1 MFSSKNKQRKK
12 LEKKIIPLAMAA
24 VLTVQGTTVPV
35 LGNVKDS
42 LDAAYKITRGAVIA
56 ETTPANVTLE
66 QNKTITI
73 DNDGYTVTGETK
85 QSHTG
90 PYILTTN
97 GEEVSDAKIE
107 VTGNADI
114 TLKNCKLTTG
124 TKTDTTNKGL
134 FSFAG
139 GTVKLKL
146 EGNNSISYTGS
157 EDEHEVGSKEN
168 TSNLT
173 INGEGSLHLNNVSLG
188 VGSLTIGAKRVH
200 IGKELK
206 LDTSATLK
214 IEGQGR
220 VSVGKLDLAGG
231 NKLLLNGDVVLYAKE
246 DNGLYTLEDNCKGVI
261 YRGTEVTSSNGD
273 DTFTGGAGWLYGDPD
288 LSASIKPTGSQLL
301 TALTQA
307 DVQASDVEYTG
318 DDVRPNLTV
327 TANRKLTGN
336 HTLSLGTDYTV
347 EWGSGVNKKSVG
359 NKTITIK
366 PIQNRGYI
374 GDVEANFEVTAKSIA
389 NAVIDLQVGDGFYN
403 GTEQTVEIKSV
414 KVGNKALTDDDYDIE
429 AGTNKATKAGSYTLK
444 LKGKGNYTGEV
455 TKGWE
460 IKKAPL
466 HIVNAT
472 IAEKKCDG
480 KTDAN
485 VTSVT
490 FDGLQNGETLE
501 KNTDYTVIGRFSDAK
516 VGTGKTVDIKVTLK
530 DNNKLKNYELK
541 ESTYK
546 LPDQEIKR
554 GKHANPYYAGTVGL
568 DDSDP
573 DNKFKYSV
581 GIWNGAEYKMDDG
594 NWQDS
599 NVFTGIEPGSIH
611 TFYIIVKA
619 SEGIDASDEVSGS
632 PVTFN
637 PIENKNSPTLK
648 YKVEDGTESGKKKI
662 TLTSEA
668 NVEYSFD
675 DGGHYSD
682 VNVKDDIVSG
692 TTPVTVA
699 VRFKKTKTQKPSSET
714 KQEIDVSQNSYEG
727 EEPELDGSY
736 DVDSSH
742 VGKFVYK
749 VKAKQDAH
757 TGESYQYSMD
767 LSGWQNAGSDGFV
780 TFDNI
785 DPKST
790 HTFYA
795 RIKATGTHGAG
806 IQGSKKVTFDLLAK
820 TEKPNLH
827 VSVSGEKGYKTVT
840 ITEVAGALY
849 KFGDGSWQSQN
860 KIENVADEKM
870 TVGIRYAATTTH
882 KASEAVYK
890 EVTVNEKEN
899 NNSSGS
905 GGSTGSTESSG
916 GTSSAGSSGYSQSNG
931 YSNYVPYAPYAPL
944 VSGLSE
950 TKSQENTTSA
960 KQEDKKTEPAK
971 EVKQEDSITKP
982 EVSADTEVKPV
993 AKKEAEA
1000 VSKTKAEANIGLEDI
1015 SKAVEAAK
1023 NNNETTVKLKVTA
1036 PKGTKAVDV
1045 KLENGILD
1053 SLVNSAIKT
1062 FEVTAAKLK
1071 LSFENKALASI
1082 NDNSEGDVNLSISK
1096 VTKLDS
1102 RAKKIAGKR
1111 PVYKILLK
1119 SGDTKINVLD
1129 EGKVKISIPY
1139 SKSAGEKAKGLYVAY
1154 FNEQGKTVKIK
1165 VSYDSKAKVLN
1176 FNTKHFTGYMVG
1188 YKAPKKAKK

>member
-1 MFSSKNKQRKK
+1 MADKKRRKI
-12 LEKKIIPLAMAA
+12 EKKIIPLAMAA

-42 LDAAYKITRGAVIA
+42 LNSAYKITGRIVADASNIKELVLK
-56 ETTPANVTLE
+56 ANE
-66 QNKTITI
+66 KITI
-73 DNDGYTVTGETK
+73 GADGYSVNGGNKE
-85 QSHTG
+85 SHNG
-90 PYILTTN
+90 SYSLTTN
-97 GEEVSDAKIE
+97 GSEVSDANIE
-107 VTGNADI
+107 IVGNVNI
-114 TLKNCKLTTG
+114 TLKNCKLTTSKDKSG
-124 TKTDTTNKGL
+124 ENNGL
-134 FSFAG
+134 FSFSG
-139 GTVKLKL
+139 GTVNLKL
-146 EGNNSISYTGS
+146 EGKNSISYTGV
-157 EDEHEVGSKEN
+157 EDEYEVGNKEH

-173 INGEGSLHLNNVSLG
+173 ITGGGSLHLNNVSLG
-188 VGSLTIGAKRVH
+188 VGSLTIGANRVH

-246 DNGLYTLEDNCKGVI
+246 DNGLYTLENNCKGVI
-261 YRGTEVTSSNGD
+261 YRGTEVTSSNGN

-288 LSASIKPTGSQLL
+288 LSASIKPSGSQLL

-318 DDVRPNLTV
+318 DDINPNLTV

-336 HTLSLGTDYTV
+336 RTLSLGTDYTV
-347 EWGSGVNKKSVG
+347 EWQAGANKSSVG

-374 GDVEANFEVTAKSIA
+374 GDITANFDVNAKSIA

-403 GTEQTVEIKSV
+403 GKEQTVKINSV
-414 KVGNKALTDDDYDIE
+414 KVGGGKALTEDDYDIE
-429 AGTNKATKAGSYTLK
+429 AGTNNAAKAGSYKLK
-444 LKGKGNYTGEV
+444 LQGKGNYTGEV
-455 TKGWE
+455 TKDWE

-480 KTDAN
+480 KIDAK
-485 VTSVT
+485 VLAVT
-490 FDGLQNGETLE
+490 FDGLQNGETLV
-501 KNTDYTVIGRFSDAK
+501 KDTDYTVTGRFSDAK
-516 VGTGKTVDIKVTLK
+516 VGTGKTVEIKVTLN
-530 DNNKLKNYELK
+530 DNDKLKNYELK

-546 LPDQEIKR
+546 LINQEIKR
-554 GKHANPYYAGTVGL
+554 GQHAKPQYIGEIGL

-581 GIWNGAEYKMDDG
+581 GIWNGAQYKMDDG

-599 NVFTGIEPGSIH
+599 NVFTGIDPGSTH
-611 TFYIIVKA
+611 TFSIRVKA
-619 SEGIDASDEVSGS
+619 SEGIDASEEVKGNA
-632 PVTFN
+632 VKFD
-637 PIENKNSPTLK
+637 PIANKNSPVLK
-648 YKVEDGTESGKKKI
+648 YKVENGTESGKKKI

-675 DGGHYSD
+675 DGENYFE
-682 VNVKDDIVSG
+682 VNVKDNIDSA
-692 TTPVTVA
+692 TTPVKVA
-699 VRFKKTKTQKPSSET
+699 VRFKQTKTQKPSSET
-714 KQEIDVSQNSYEG
+714 KQEIDVSKNSYEG
-727 EEPELDGSY
+727 EAPELDGSY
-736 DVDSSH
+736 EVDSSH
-742 VGKFVYK
+742 ANKFVYK
-749 VKAKQDAH
+749 VKAKQNAPD
-757 TGESYQYSMD
+757 GEAYQYSMD
-767 LSGWQNAGSDGFV
+767 LSGWKEPAEANGFV

-790 HTFYA
+790 HIFYA
-795 RIKATGTHGAG
+795 SIKATGTHGEG
-806 IQGSKKVTFDLLAK
+806 MRGSKKVTFDLLAK
-820 TEKPNLH
+820 TEKPDLN

-849 KFGDGSWQSQN
+849 KFGDGSWQGQN

-870 TVGIRYAATTTH
+870 TVGIRYAETTTH

-905 GGSTGSTESSG
+905 GGSSGSTGSSG
-916 GTSSAGSSGYSQSNG
+916 GTSSAGSSGYSQSND

-944 VSGLSE
+944 VSGSSE

-971 EVKQEDSITKP
+971 EVKQEDSITKS

-993 AKKEAEA
+993 VKKEAEA

-1015 SKAVEAAK
+1015 SKAVEAAD

-1053 SLVNSAIKT
+1053 SLVNSVIKT

-1071 LSFENKALASI
+1071 LRFENKALASI

-1102 RAKKIAGKR
+1102 RVKKIAGKR

-1139 SKSAGEKAKGLYVAY
+1139 SKPDGEKAKGLYVAY

-1165 VSYDSKAKVLN
+1165 ASYDSKAKVLN
-1176 FNTKHFTGYMVG
+1176 FNTKHFTSYMVG